1 MSRLLRG
8 PAPAYE
14 VRRRLLVRT
23 TLALC
28 LAIPSGPVL
37 AAPPPDAP
45 PAAAPTVA
53 IEPAPQS
60 PDAPSP
66 DAPSPDAARIAV
78 HLGEHPDYGRVVFDV
93 APGTAFHVA
102 RQGERVVVSFG
113 GHSAVAGAT
122 SHVHNI
128 RTVIGGTGQ
137 ATIAIAAG
145 SRVHAMRTGA
155 HVVVDILD
163 AMPPAKAAPPAPVP
177 ATITAATRPAD
188 VVAAVD
194 PGPVTPPLPPPLP
207 IPVVS
212 VPLPAPA
219 AAAAPAVPPP
229 PGAGPLSLLATRLP
243 PAPGQTGAGLVLPF
257 GLEAGAAAFRVDGQ
271 LEVVFDA
278 SRPIDLSTVAADPVF
293 GQARLQVL
301 ADSTVLSM
309 PLADAAAIR
318 LERRPE
324 GWAIVVDGAA
334 QVPGSIGIT
343 PAVQTLVL
351 HAGSPGRVVV
361 VQDPAGGGVLLVGT
375 QREPGQ
381 AVGLARKAPEFTLMP
396 TLQGVVVQ
404 PASDRIEL
412 RSQADCFVVSASGE
426 PHLSLPPASSERRRS
441 LDAAMFTTRFKLPA
455 MPREGL
461 LRRLDDQIAAA
472 ASAPALARF
481 PARFA
486 AAQTMLALGMG
497 AEAQALLLLARREDP
512 QHATDPDAAGLAGI
526 AALLAGRS
534 GETEGLSSAELT
546 GSDDVALWRAVR
558 DATLTEGSPDAAS
571 VFAADATLLLSY
583 PGALRD
589 RLLPLAAETMAQAGP
604 AEAEAARRLVDAL
617 PGEPGLA
624 FARGLLAQRGGDVD
638 GALLVF
644 DTLAQGRDRLLHA
657 RAARAATE
665 LRLASGRIDASQ
677 AAEAMERQIVAWRG
691 DSREEQVRLRAAEL
705 RAQAGEWKPA
715 MALLRE
721 TAALFPAD
729 RDAIGARVAANF
741 ARLLAA
747 DGGSRPSSLDLVSL
761 VEDNADLLPAGDA
774 TARTAPQL
782 ADRLVALDLP
792 ARAGPALERLMAST
806 EAGAPRARIG
816 ARLADMRLEQ
826 GNAAAALSALDVSAA
841 PALPEALV
849 AERGMLQARA
859 DARLGDLNR
868 AVAVLAALHT
878 PEAAD
883 LRAQMLAQAHDW
895 PGALAALSQLSDLVV
910 PARGPLSAAQ
920 EDVVLRQAGAAAQAG
935 DNAVL
940 RRLQTD
946 FVGRLAAGPRRDLF
960 RLLAAEPVQAAGDL
974 PRAAS
979 EIAMAR
985 TAASGLQT
993 ISAR

>member
-1 MSRLLRG
+1 M
-8 PAPAYE
+8 
-14 VRRRLLVRT
+14 
-23 TLALC
+23 
-28 LAIPSGPVL
+28 L
-37 AAPPPDAP
+37 AAPPPV
-45 PAAAPTVA
+45 APTAAA
-53 IEPAPQS
+53 IEPAPPS
-60 PDAPSP
+60 PAAPSPAAPSPAAPSP
-66 DAPSPDAARIAV
+66 DAPSADALSPDTPSPDAAGIAV
-78 HLGEHPDYGRVVFDV
+78 HLGGRSNYGRVVFDV

-122 SHVHNI
+122 GHAHNI
-128 RTVIGGTGQ
+128 RTVTGGTGQ

-145 SRVHAMRTGA
+145 SRVHAVRTGA

-163 AMPPAKAAPPAPVP
+163 AMPPAKPAPPVPVP

-188 VVAAVD
+188 AATAVD
-194 PGPVTPPLPPPLP
+194 PGPVTPALPSSLP

-212 VPLPAPA
+212 VPLPVPATA
-219 AAAAPAVPPP
+219 AAAVVPP

-243 PAPGQTGAGLVLPF
+243 PAPGQAGAGLVLPF
-257 GLEAGAAAFRVDGQ
+257 GSEAGAAAFRVDGQ

-278 SRPIDLSTVAADPVF
+278 SRPIDLSALAADPVF

-301 ADSTVLSM
+301 ADSTVLSL
-309 PLADAAAIR
+309 PLAEAAAIR

-334 QVPGSIGIT
+334 PVPGPIGIT
-343 PAVQTLVL
+343 PAGQTLVL

-381 AVGLARKAPEFTLMP
+381 AVGIPRKAPEFTLLP

-441 LDAAMFTTRFKLPA
+441 LDAAMFTTRFTLPA
-455 MPREGL
+455 MPREAL
-461 LRRLDDQIAAA
+461 LRRLDDQLAAA

-486 AAQTMLALGMG
+486 AAQTMLALGMD

-512 QHATDPDAAGLAGI
+512 QHATDPDASGLAGI

-604 AEAEAARRLVDAL
+604 AEVEAARRLVDSL
-617 PGEPGLA
+617 PGETGLA

-665 LRLASGRIDASQ
+665 LRLASGRIDAGQ

-691 DSREEQVRLRAAEL
+691 DSREEQVRLRAADL

-715 MALLRE
+715 MTLLRE

-729 RDAIGARVAANF
+729 RDVIGARVATNF
-741 ARLLAA
+741 VRLLAA

-761 VEDNADLLPAGDA
+761 VEDNADLLPTGDA
-774 TARTAPQL
+774 TARMAPQL

-792 ARAGPALERLMAST
+792 ARAGPALERLMAGT
-806 EAGAPRARIG
+806 EAGAPRAGIG

-826 GNAAAALSALDVSAA
+826 GDAAAALSALDVSAA

-849 AERGMLQARA
+849 TERGMLQARA

-895 PGALAALSQLSDLVV
+895 PGALAALSQLSEMVV
-910 PARGPLSAAQ
+910 PARGTLSAAQ

-935 DNAVL
+935 DAAVL
-940 RRLQTD
+940 RRLQAD
-946 FVGRLAAGPRRDLF
+946 FVGRLAAGSRRDLF